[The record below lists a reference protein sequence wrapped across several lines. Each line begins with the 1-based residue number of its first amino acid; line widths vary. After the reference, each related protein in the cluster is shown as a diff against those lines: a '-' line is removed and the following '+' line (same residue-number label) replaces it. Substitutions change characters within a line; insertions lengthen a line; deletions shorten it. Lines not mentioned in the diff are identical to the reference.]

1 MYKVE
6 TKSYFFGPNS
16 DKSVINGLK
25 TKLCKVA
32 IIDPLSTSTFQY
44 FYTDIS
50 AISVTFYSSVTGPI
64 RGMTAVTVA

>member
-1 MYKVE
+1 M
-6 TKSYFFGPNS
+6 T
-16 DKSVINGLK
+16 GLK

-32 IIDPLSTSTFQY
+32 IIDPLSTPTFQY

-50 AISVTFYSSVTGPI
+50 AISVTFYSSITGPI